1 MKDEGLEE
9 ASIAKQYTIAIYWA
23 FYTLTTVG
31 FGDVTVG
38 TTTERIFAIVWMIVG
53 VAFYSYAI
61 GNMTSMIAS
70 LDSMNEELT
79 QKMQVLK
86 EFK

>member
-1 MKDEGLEE
+1 M
-9 ASIAKQYTIAIYWA
+9 
-23 FYTLTTVG
+23 TTVG

-79 QKMQVLK
+79 AKMQVLK
-86 EFK
+86 EFKQRTNMQNKMFWKIKRHLENNQK

>member
-1 MKDEGLEE
+1 M
-9 ASIAKQYTIAIYWA
+9 
-23 FYTLTTVG
+23 TTVG

-79 QKMQVLK
+79 AKMQVLK
-86 EFK
+86 EFKQRTNMQNKMFWKIKRHLENN